1 EVRHQVHLLVD
12 DADAVLLR
20 SRRDRYRDLRSIDP
34 DGALVALVY
43 PGEDLHQRRLPG
55 TVLADK
61 HQHLAGVEPEL
72 NVLQCVDTWEA
83 LADPLHLKER
93 LCHCPPASSEETNRH
108 REQRYIGSLGSLGS
122 DRRELSPNVSRD
134 RLHANALP
142 EVTRLRST
150 IVQVGPWQSGLA
162 LPAAQRSKTLL
173 SSRVESWQNPSALT
187 DTTSIIRCIAIAAPS
202 EPTNLPIEA
211 ATEMLTSPG
220 SPIRTT
226 SPPTPGQPPL
236 GAAGAVAGRP

>member
-1 EVRHQVHLLVD
+1 MSGVSFTVQ
-12 DADAVLLR
+12 LR
-20 SRRDRYRDLRSIDP
+20 RYRVTVPYPRSIQP
-34 DGALVALVY
+34 NGALVHYLN
-43 PGEDLHQRRLPG
+43 PGEDLQHLRLPC

-122 DRRELSPNVSRD
+122 DRRELSPNVSRN

-162 LPAAQRSKTLL
+162 
-173 SSRVESWQNPSALT
+173 
-187 DTTSIIRCIAIAAPS
+187 
-202 EPTNLPIEA
+202 
-211 ATEMLTSPG
+211 
-220 SPIRTT
+220 
-226 SPPTPGQPPL
+226 
-236 GAAGAVAGRP
+236 